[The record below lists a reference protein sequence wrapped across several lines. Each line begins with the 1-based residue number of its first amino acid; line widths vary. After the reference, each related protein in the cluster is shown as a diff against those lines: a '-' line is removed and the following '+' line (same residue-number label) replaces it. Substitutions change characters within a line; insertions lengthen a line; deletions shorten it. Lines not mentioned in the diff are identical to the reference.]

1 MLDSLPSRNADLS
14 SLVSVAR
21 ESATH
26 ARNGVR
32 RLVHLAAE
40 AVRCCDASLCQAAR
54 WPGQTRSTPL
64 KARPC
69 CAGPPEGQLQ
79 VDLLPL
85 PAPASPLFLLPLTRL
100 TPSLP
105 PHPPRHRPSHQSITP
120 CPALT
125 APPSPRLPWC
135 AVPLSPLWPLWA
147 PAASADMSASPPRPL
162 TVASDR
168 GAAACPGRS
177 PPPARQE

>member
-14 SLVSVAR
+14 GLVSVAR

-54 WPGQTRSTPL
+54 WPEQTRSTPL

-105 PHPPRHRPSHQSITP
+105 PHPTPTPPLASIDYTMSSTDSP
-120 CPALT
+120 TQPQAPVVRCPPFPAL
-125 APPSPRLPWC
+125 APLGSRR
-135 AVPLSPLWPLWA
+135 VS
-147 PAASADMSASPPRPL
+147 
-162 TVASDR
+162 
-168 GAAACPGRS
+168 
-177 PPPARQE
+177 